1 VTERAV
7 DAVLAAATDHPDV
20 TVTADLT
27 VQRGGVEVTVTSY
40 TDLVRVE
47 FESLT
52 DAVRFARVDGGDLE
66 TLLAGTVATGLTVAV
81 HVGRSRVAL
90 LGTDAAPGPIT
101 RRLLGE
107 WTQVSVRGL
116 VQAVLPV

>member
-7 DAVLAAATDHPDV
+7 DAVLAAATDNPDV

-27 VQRGGVEVTVTSY
+27 VQRDSVEVTVTSY

-52 DAVRFARVDGGDLE
+52 DAVRFARAERGELE
-66 TLLAGTVATGLTVAV
+66 TLLAGMVATGLTVAV
-81 HVGRSRVAL
+81 HIGRPRVAL
-90 LGTDAAPGPIT
+90 LGTDATPGPVT
-101 RRLLGE
+101 RLLVGE
-107 WTQVSVRGL
+107 RAQISVRGL
-116 VQAVLPV
+116 AQAVLPR